1 MHCAIARPAQG
12 SNGFLRPEHVMALAH
27 VMRRPIIVYCDKMVR
42 SVHGDKTM
50 GEVCT
55 PRPLRTPR
63 PSRTPRPL
71 RTPRPCARLAPCART
86 HTRAHG
92 PCHASDGRVAQ
103 D

>member
-1 MHCAIARPAQG
+1 
-12 SNGFLRPEHVMALAH
+12 MALAH
-27 VMRRPIIVYCDKMVR
+27 VMRRPIIVYCDKIVR

-55 PRPLRTPR
+55 PRTLRTPR

-92 PCHASDGRVAQ
+92 PCHASDGRVAHDQ
-103 D
+103 GGRQAPRALLC